1 MNTDLNFNNL
11 INSDFYRK
19 ASYCYKYEKSTKE
32 VWKIKKQICILSA
45 NILNVDSILD
55 IPISQT
61 YEKIFPDLYYLL
73 YSSELDEV
81 FRKLII
87 NQWLEVIKHTQ
98 MQMIFPSMS
107 YLILFQSPDSMPSHK
122 HLEFSKQ
129 TVSFIY
135 NYNFSETSSSYIMVN
150 GVEFKIPPKEKI
162 ILNMH
167 DNPWHSAYIHE
178 GFWFIWVNEYK
189 EHFRIKDETLKIFHL
204 LE

>member
-19 ASYCYKYEKSTKE
+19 ASYHYFYDKTTEEIRNVRGSYSIVSTSIINE
-32 VWKIKKQICILSA
+32 DI
-45 NILNVDSILD
+45 ILD
-55 IPISQT
+55 ISESNT
-61 YEKIFPDLYYLL
+61 YRNIYPELYYLL
-73 YSSELDEV
+73 YSSELDVV

-87 NQWLEVIKHTQ
+87 DQWTEVIKHIKMHNT
-98 MQMIFPSMS
+98 FPSMS
-107 YLILFQSPDSMPSHK
+107 YLLLIPSSNTIQPHR
-122 HLEFSKQ
+122 HIGFSKQ

-135 NYNFSETSSSYIMVN
+135 NYNFSETNNNYIMVN

-162 ILNMH
+162 ILTMH